1 MTKNFLQDLTL
12 LTKTM
17 IDELPICDIHV
28 HLPGVISPQIAWDLG
43 VRNKFISVVK
53 EQNGEYTHSSG
64 PQSLSILDPHEHYI
78 DIFKSGFILDENGKP
93 QNLEYNIDADSF
105 KDFDRIMA
113 TTQGHR
119 HPPGGIQT
127 KDDMMFL
134 LDSYLEDCVRQK
146 IFYTELQQNIKIAY
160 LLFPDDEA
168 KDARKKL
175 YLLFKDVIEKF
186 KQKGIH
192 LRFLHCFNKTK
203 AAGDEK
209 TTHERTLE
217 AAGWLEETQEIAP
230 NVFVGI
236 ESAGHEKDE
245 SGWPVHLKAGYEKVR
260 DLGLGCEAHGGEG
273 IGVEHMLDVAK
284 SLPITRLA
292 HGFQVIEDIEVIEFI
307 KQKAITLIMM
317 PIINLNLGL
326 CLHVK
331 QNDNNEYIPCAK
343 TKGGKKIHIRDFWEH
358 PFFELFRKHKMKI
371 TLSSDNPNI
380 GGVPIKD
387 TILALAGLSSKYKL
401 PKQVYPLKAEELAI
415 LCRNGIDAIFS
426 ADHIKQDYK
435 NLLNTWIEKHNL
447 DQEFINNYYGQN

>member
-1 MTKNFLQDLTL
+1 MTRNFLQNLTL
-12 LTKTM
+12 LTKNM

-28 HLPGVISPQIAWDLG
+28 HLPGVISPIIAWDLG
-43 VRNKFISVVK
+43 IRNKFISIKK
-53 EQNGEYTHSSG
+53 EQDGKYVYSNGS
-64 PQSLSILDPHEHYI
+64 QSLSVLDPHEHYI
-78 DIFKSGFILDENGKP
+78 DIFKEGIVLDENAKP

-113 TTQGHR
+113 TVQGHR

-127 KDDMMFL
+127 KDDMIFL
-134 LDSYLEDCVRQK
+134 LDSYLNDCVRQK

-160 LLFPDDEA
+160 LLFPDEDA
-168 KDARKKL
+168 KNARKKL
-175 YLLFKDVIEKF
+175 YLLFKEVIEKF
-186 KQKGIH
+186 KQKGVH

-203 AAGDEK
+203 MAGDDK

-217 AAGWLEETQEIAP
+217 AAGWLEEAQKIVP

-245 SGWPVHLKAGYEKVR
+245 SGWPVHLKAGYERVH

-317 PIINLNLGL
+317 PIVNLNLGL

-331 QNDNNEYIPCAK
+331 QNNNNEYIPCAK
-343 TKGGKKIHIRDFWEH
+343 SKGGKKIHIRNFWQH
-358 PFFELFRKHKMKI
+358 PFFELFRKYKMKI

-380 GGVPIKD
+380 GGIPLKE
-387 TILALAGLSSKYKL
+387 TIIVLAGLNDKHNIPENFS
-401 PKQVYPLKAEELAI
+401 PLRAEELAI
-415 LCRNGIDAIFS
+415 LCYNGVDAIFS
-426 ADHIKQDYK
+426 DEGIKKEYK
-435 NLLNTWIEKHNL
+435 GLLFNWIKKYNL
-447 DQEFINNYYGQN
+447 DQGYINNFYQ

>member
-1 MTKNFLQDLTL
+1 MTRNFLQNLTL
-12 LTKTM
+12 LTKNM

-28 HLPGVISPQIAWDLG
+28 HLPGVISPRIAWDLG
-43 VRNKFISVVK
+43 IRNKFISIKK
-53 EQNGEYTHSSG
+53 EQEGKYVYSNGS
-64 PQSLSILDPHEHYI
+64 QSLSVLDPHEHYI
-78 DIFKSGFILDENGKP
+78 DIFKEGIVLDENAEP
-93 QNLEYNIDADSF
+93 QNLEYNIDVDSF

-113 TTQGHR
+113 TVQGHR

-127 KDDMMFL
+127 KDDMIFL
-134 LDSYLEDCVRQK
+134 LDSYLNDCVRQK

-160 LLFPDDEA
+160 LLFPDQDA
-168 KDARKKL
+168 KNARKKL
-175 YLLFKDVIEKF
+175 YLLFKEVIEKF
-186 KQKGIH
+186 KQKGVH

-203 AAGDEK
+203 MAGDDK

-217 AAGWLEETQEIAP
+217 AAGWLEEAQKIVP

-245 SGWPVHLKAGYEKVR
+245 SGWPVHLKAGYERVH

-317 PIINLNLGL
+317 PIVNLNLGL

-331 QNDNNEYIPCAK
+331 QNNNNEYIPCAK
-343 TKGGKKIHIRDFWEH
+343 SKGGKKIHIRNFWQH
-358 PFFELFRKHKMKI
+358 PFFELFRKYKMKI

-380 GGVPIKD
+380 GGIPLKE
-387 TILALAGLSSKYKL
+387 TIIVLAGLNDKHNIPENFS
-401 PKQVYPLKAEELAI
+401 PLRAEELAI
-415 LCRNGIDAIFS
+415 LCYNGVDAIFS
-426 ADHIKQDYK
+426 DEGIKKEYK
-435 NLLNTWIEKHNL
+435 GLLFSWIKKYNL
-447 DQEFINNYYGQN
+447 DQGYINNFYQ

>member
-1 MTKNFLQDLTL
+1 MTRNFLHNLTL
-12 LTKTM
+12 LTKKM

-28 HLPGVISPQIAWDLG
+28 HLPGVISPRIAWDLG
-43 VRNKFISVVK
+43 VRNKFISIK
-53 EQNGEYTHSSG
+53 NEQDGKYLYSNG
-64 PQSLSILDPHEHYI
+64 PQSLSVLDPHEHYL
-78 DIFKSGFILDENGKP
+78 DIFKGDFLLDENAKP
-93 QNLEYNIDADSF
+93 QNLEYNIDAESF
-105 KDFDRIMA
+105 KSFDRIMA
-113 TTQGHR
+113 TVQGHR

-127 KDDMMFL
+127 KDDMIFL
-134 LDSYLEDCVRQK
+134 LDCYLEDCIKQK

-160 LLFPDDEA
+160 LLFPDEEP
-168 KDARKKL
+168 KNARKKL

-217 AAGWLEETQEIAP
+217 AAGWLEEAQIIAP
-230 NVFVGI
+230 DVFVGI

-307 KQKAITLIMM
+307 KQKDITLIMM
-317 PIINLNLGL
+317 PVINLNLGL
-326 CLHVK
+326 CIHVK
-331 QNDNNEYIPCAK
+331 QNGDNEYIPCAK
-343 TKGGKKIHIRDFWEH
+343 TKGGKKIHIRNFWQH
-358 PFFELFRKHKMKI
+358 PFFELFRKYKMKI

-380 GGVPIKD
+380 GGIPLKE
-387 TILALAGLSSKYKL
+387 TILALAGLNNKYHI
-401 PKQVYPLKAEELAI
+401 PENFNPLRAEELAI
-415 LCRNGIDAIFS
+415 LCYNGINAIFS
-426 ADHIKQDYK
+426 EEGIKREYK
-435 NLLNTWIEKHNL
+435 ELLCNWIKKYNL
-447 DQEFINNYYGQN
+447 DQEYINNFHQ

>member
-1 MTKNFLQDLTL
+1 MTKNFLQNLNL
-12 LTKTM
+12 LTKNM

-43 VRNKFISVVK
+43 VRNKFISVIK
-53 EQNGEYTHSSG
+53 EKNGKYVYSSG
-64 PQSLSILDPHEHYI
+64 PLSLSVLDPHEHYI
-78 DIFKSGFILDENGKP
+78 DIFKSGFLLDENGKP

-160 LLFPDDEA
+160 LLFPDEEA

-175 YLLFKDVIEKF
+175 YLLFKDVIEEF
-186 KQKGIH
+186 KQKGVH

-217 AAGWLEETQEIAP
+217 AAGWLEEAQKVTP

-331 QNDNNEYIPCAK
+331 QDSDTKYTPCAK

-358 PFFELFRKHKMKI
+358 PFFELFRKHEMKI

-415 LCRNGIDAIFS
+415 LCKNGIDAIFS
-426 ADHIKQDYK
+426 TDHIKQDYK
-435 NLLNTWIEKHNL
+435 NLLDTWIEKHNL
-447 DQEFINNYYGQN
+447 DQEFINNYYGKN

>member
-331 QNDNNEYIPCAK
+331 QNNNNEYIPCAK
-343 TKGGKKIHIRDFWEH
+343 TKGGKKIHIRDFWQH

-387 TILALAGLSSKYKL
+387 TILALAGLSNKYEL
-401 PKQVYPLKAEELAI
+401 PKEVEPLKAEELAI
-415 LCRNGIDAIFS
+415 LCKNGIEAIFS
-426 ADHIKQDYK
+426 TDDIKQDYR

-447 DQEFINNYYGQN
+447 DKDFINNYYGQN

>member
-1 MTKNFLQDLTL
+1 MTRNFLQNLTL
-12 LTKTM
+12 LTKNM

-43 VRNKFISVVK
+43 IRNKFISIKK
-53 EQNGEYTHSSG
+53 EQDGKYVYSNGS
-64 PQSLSILDPHEHYI
+64 QSLSVLDPHEHYI
-78 DIFKSGFILDENGKP
+78 DIFKEGIVLDENAEP
-93 QNLEYNIDADSF
+93 QNIEYNIDVDSF

-113 TTQGHR
+113 TVQGHR

-134 LDSYLEDCVRQK
+134 LDSYLNDCIRQK

-160 LLFPDDEA
+160 LLFPDEDA
-168 KDARKKL
+168 QNARKKL
-175 YLLFKDVIEKF
+175 YLLFEEVIKKF
-186 KQKGIH
+186 KQKGVH
-192 LRFLHCFNKTK
+192 LRFLHCFNKTQM
-203 AAGDEK
+203 AGDHK

-217 AAGWLEETQEIAP
+217 AAGWLEEAQKIVP

-245 SGWPVHLKAGYEKVR
+245 SGWPVHLKAGYEKVH

-273 IGVEHMLDVAK
+273 IGVEHMFDVVK

-317 PIINLNLGL
+317 PIVNLNLGL

-331 QNDNNEYIPCAK
+331 QDNDNKYIPCAK
-343 TKGGKKIHIRDFWEH
+343 SKGGKKIHIRDFCQH
-358 PFFELFRKHKMKI
+358 PFFELFRKFKMKI

-380 GGVPIKD
+380 GGIPLKE
-387 TILALAGLSSKYKL
+387 TIMVLAGLNDKYNI
-401 PKQVYPLKAEELAI
+401 PENFSPLSAEELAI
-415 LCRNGIDAIFS
+415 LCYNGVDVIFS
-426 ADHIKQDYK
+426 EEGIKKEYK
-435 NLLNTWIEKHNL
+435 GLLFSWIKKYNL
-447 DQEFINNYYGQN
+447 DQGYINNFYQ

>member
-43 VRNKFISVVK
+43 VRNKFISVIK
-53 EQNGEYTHSSG
+53 EQNGEYIHSSG

-78 DIFKSGFILDENGKP
+78 DIFKSGFLLDEKGKP

-175 YLLFKDVIEKF
+175 YLLFKDVIKEF
-186 KQKGIH
+186 KQKGVY

-217 AAGWLEETQEIAP
+217 AAGWLEEAQKIAP

-292 HGFQVIEDIEVIEFI
+292 HGFQVIEDIEVIELI

-343 TKGGKKIHIRDFWEH
+343 TKGGKKIHIRDFWQH

-387 TILALAGLSSKYKL
+387 TILALAGLSNKYKL

-415 LCRNGIDAIFS
+415 LCKNGIDAIFS

-435 NLLNTWIEKHNL
+435 NLLNTWIEKNNL